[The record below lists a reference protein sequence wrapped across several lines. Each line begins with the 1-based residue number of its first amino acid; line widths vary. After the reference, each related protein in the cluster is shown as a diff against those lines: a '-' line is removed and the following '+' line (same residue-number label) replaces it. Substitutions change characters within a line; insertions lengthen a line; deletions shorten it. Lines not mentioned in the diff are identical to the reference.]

1 MICNVFGGMLN
12 IAQLQLRHKLK
23 CSILAMHIGAAIYR
37 MHSRV
42 IMCTAFNVLKDL
54 WRLFYYSGE
63 HLIN

>member
-54 WRLFYYSGE
+54 
-63 HLIN
+63 